1 MCKLI
6 CNSGESFKVLFLGNP
21 FRFKSTSCLM
31 SQVLCPNKAFYSVFL
46 EINDS
51 VFAVMITTYVQLG
64 TGFLLAIMD
73 GKVLLGFINIFV
85 PIFYMLREY
94 LWFTSELKDVR

>member
-1 MCKLI
+1 
-6 CNSGESFKVLFLGNP
+6 
-21 FRFKSTSCLM
+21 M
-31 SQVLCPNKAFYSVFL
+31 SQVLCPNKAFHSVFL

-51 VFAVMITTYVQLG
+51 VFAVMMTTYVQLG

-85 PIFYMLREY
+85 PVLYMRREY
-94 LWFTSELKDVR
+94 